1 MNAAK
6 LLKIRRVR
14 QKENRASVPKWR
26 LVKFDARVKRK
37 GLTNLILILLA
48 VFISTGIHISVARVS
63 VAQPKTTIS
72 DIANQVPIRLYR
84 EPKDEP
90 KPEPVDTKPEPSDHG
105 TGVASNAKPRDA
117 GDGSGKSSNVSTP
130 SGGLGEM
137 IAAMTEDSKI
147 FDGNAID
154 PTLEKDLANLNG
166 PTGFDARGT
175 SGLGMFGAGQ
185 SGGGGKALG
194 IDGPWNFGKGRCRG
208 SDCRLGGG
216 PKVASLKKPE
226 GYEVIPTPNFNIVGE
241 DPNNVRKMIEK
252 HLNSFRYCYQKELS
266 RNPLLYGKITVRFQY
281 NQASKG
287 QVTMA
292 TIAGSTMNNAAV
304 EDCMLR
310 VVRNII
316 FLPPKSGAVIVN
328 YPFIFK
334 SRQ

>member
-1 MNAAK
+1 MNAVK
-6 LLKIRRVR
+6 LLKMRRVR
-14 QKENRASVPKWR
+14 KKEGRSSVPKWR
-26 LVKFDARVKRK
+26 LVKFDARTKKK
-37 GLTNLILILLA
+37 GLANLAFILMAIF
-48 VFISTGIHISVARVS
+48 VSTAIHVSIAKVS
-63 VAQPKTTIS
+63 VAQPKENILS
-72 DIANQVPIRLYR
+72 RADQMKIRIYR
-84 EPKDEP
+84 EVEEKP
-90 KPEPVDTKPEPSDHG
+90 KPEPVKENNEPSDRG
-105 TGVASNAKPRDA
+105 TGVAANIKPQNT
-117 GDGSGKSSNVSTP
+117 GDGSGKSADLSKP

-137 IAAMTEDSKI
+137 IAAMAEDSKI

-154 PTLEKDLANLNG
+154 PTLEKELANLNG

-175 SGLGMFGAGQ
+175 SGLGQFGAGM
-185 SGGGGKALG
+185 SGGGGGVLG
-194 IDGPWNFGKGRCRG
+194 INGPWTYRGGKCRG
-208 SDCRLGGG
+208 SDCRIGGG
-216 PKVASLKKPE
+216 PRVSSLKKPE

-266 RNPLLYGKITVRFQY
+266 RNPLLYGKITVKFQY